1 MTSGVDGWRKYMDLK
16 AQCDKTQQ
24 GRAEDQY
31 QEHQREVEE
40 ERESQGSPEIMEGQE
55 ELLDQEKGG
64 KTRVDTGTTKDQG
77 SLVVQ

>member
-1 MTSGVDGWRKYMDLK
+1 MDLK

-31 QEHQREVEE
+31 QEHQREEE

-55 ELLDQEKGG
+55 ELLDQEKGR

-77 SLVVQ
+77 SLEVQ